1 MAGGAEIGTRLPA
14 KQSQFTPGLNSG
26 VGVGV
31 CFGVEAIE
39 GGTGDENHRAFGLIL
54 SPTRLPREADRSSTN
69 QEIP

>member
-39 GGTGDENHRAFGLIL
+39 GGTGDENRRAFGLIL
-54 SPTRLPREADRSSTN
+54 SPIRLPREANRSTN